1 MTQYKVKLISGLV
14 RILSEQDYVKY
25 KEFFDKAD
33 IRSVRKV

>member
-25 KEFFDKAD
+25 KEFFDKSD
-33 IRSVRKV
+33 IRSVRKI